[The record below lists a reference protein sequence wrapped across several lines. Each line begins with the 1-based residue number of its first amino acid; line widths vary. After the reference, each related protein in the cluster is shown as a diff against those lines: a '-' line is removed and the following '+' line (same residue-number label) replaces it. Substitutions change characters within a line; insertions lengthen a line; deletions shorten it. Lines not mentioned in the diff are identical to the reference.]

1 MFVSAIFDIHIN
13 VVYIL
18 HKGLSIILRWLRMT
32 NFRDKMINRII
43 GTTTELDERE
53 KEELYGHVTTTFII
67 TYLGLLILAFISLIN
82 DYVVQRVNVP
92 TIGIFVLFFIAS
104 IFLSRGIRKN
114 NLDENRVYSKEAY
127 QRLLKKH
134 KLGSIFGGIMFGVI
148 MSLLNLT
155 RLYFS
160 DQKIELGF
168 FITLNFISA
177 LIFGVVSYF
186 VGKGKIV
193 KEYGEGD

>member
-1 MFVSAIFDIHIN
+1 
-13 VVYIL
+13 
-18 HKGLSIILRWLRMT
+18 MT
-32 NFRDKMINRII
+32 NFRDKMINRIRQ
-43 GTTTELDERE
+43 TELDERE
-53 KEELYGHVTTTFII
+53 KEELYGRVTTTFII
-67 TYLGLLILAFISLIN
+67 TYLGLLILAFISLI
-82 DYVVQRVNVP
+82 DYVVQRVNV

-160 DQKIELGF
+160 NQKIELGF
-168 FITLNFISA
+168 FITFNFISA
-177 LIFGVVSYF
+177 FNS
-186 VGKGKIV
+186 
-193 KEYGEGD
+193 

>member
-1 MFVSAIFDIHIN
+1 
-13 VVYIL
+13 
-18 HKGLSIILRWLRMT
+18 MT

-104 IFLSRGIRKN
+104 IFLSRGIRKKQF
-114 NLDENRVYSKEAY
+114 R
-127 QRLLKKH
+127 
-134 KLGSIFGGIMFGVI
+134 
-148 MSLLNLT
+148 
-155 RLYFS
+155 
-160 DQKIELGF
+160 
-168 FITLNFISA
+168 
-177 LIFGVVSYF
+177 
-186 VGKGKIV
+186 
-193 KEYGEGD
+193 